1 MKIIFMGTPDL
12 AKAALEAV
20 YNHPEAEVAAVVT
33 QPDRAK
39 GRGMKMIPPPV
50 KEFALEHDIPVYQPK
65 TLRDGSFQEVLDEIQ
80 PEMIIVA
87 AFGKILPP
95 YILEYPKYG
104 CICAHG
110 SILPRFRGAAPI
122 QRAIMEG
129 EKKTGITAMY
139 MDDGIDTGD
148 MILTHTCEITE
159 EDNFETVH
167 DKLAVLA
174 GRAMCDVIDA
184 TLAGTITRTPQPEE
198 GSTYAK
204 KIEKE
209 DCIADFTKSPR
220 EMFNFIRGLSP
231 MPYAMTKTPDGK
243 LLKLCA
249 SAVVDGECDAPAGT
263 VLELDTNGEGRI
275 VIACGGGK
283 IAVTS
288 VVPEGKKRMPAAD
301 FIRGRKLNAGDVLAY

>member
-12 AKAALEAV
+12 AKVTLEAV
-20 YNHPEAEVAAVVT
+20 YNHPDAVVSAVVT

-50 KEFALEHDIPVYQPK
+50 KEFALEHDIPVYQPR
-65 TLRDGSFQEVLDEIQ
+65 TLRDGAFQEVLDEIQ
-80 PEMIIVA
+80 PDMIIVA
-87 AFGKILPP
+87 AYGNILPK
-95 YILEYPKYG
+95 YVLDYPKYG

-110 SILPRFRGAAPI
+110 SLLPKYRGAAPI

-129 EKKTGITAMY
+129 ETETGITAMY
-139 MDDGIDTGD
+139 MDEGIDTGD
-148 MILTHTCEITE
+148 MILKHVCPITD

-174 GRAMCDVIDA
+174 GLAMCDVIDR
-184 TLAGTITRTPQPEE
+184 TLDGSITRTPQPDE
-198 GSTYAK
+198 GSNYAK

-209 DCIADFTKSPR
+209 DCIADFSKSPR

-243 LLKLCA
+243 LLKLC
-249 SAVVDGECDAPAGT
+249 SAAAADGECDAPAGT
-263 VLELDTNGEGRI
+263 VLELDANGEGRI
-275 VIACGGGK
+275 VIACGGGR

-301 FIRGRKLNAGDVLAY
+301 FIRGRKLNAGDILAY

>member
-1 MKIIFMGTPDL
+1 MKILFMGTPDL
-12 AKAALEAV
+12 AKVTLEAV
-20 YNHPEAEVAAVVT
+20 YNHPEAEIAAVVT

-39 GRGMKMIPPPV
+39 GRGMKLIPTPV

-65 TLRDGSFQEVLDEIQ
+65 TLRDGAFQEVLDEIQ

-87 AFGKILPP
+87 AYGNILPK
-95 YILEYPKYG
+95 YVLDYPKYG

-110 SILPRFRGAAPI
+110 SLLPKYRGAAPI

-129 EKKTGITAMY
+129 EAETGITAMY
-139 MDDGIDTGD
+139 MDEGIDTGD
-148 MILTHTCEITE
+148 MILKHICPITD

-174 GRAMCDVIDA
+174 GRAMCDVIDK
-184 TLAGTITRTPQPEE
+184 TIDGTITRTPQPDE
-198 GSTYAK
+198 GSNYAK

-209 DCIADFTKSPR
+209 DCAADFTKSPR

-243 LLKLCA
+243 LLKLC
-249 SAVVDGECDAPAGT
+249 SAAVIDGECDAPAGT
-263 VLELDTNGEGRI
+263 VLELDTAGDGRI
-275 VIACGGGK
+275 VIACGGGR

-288 VVPEGKKRMPAAD
+288 VVPEGKKRMSSAD
-301 FIRGRKLNAGDVLAY
+301 FIRGRKLNAGDILAY